1 MTPRALD
8 HLVVAAASLEQGA
21 AWCEAT
27 LGVLPAAGGR
37 HPLMGTHTRLL
48 AIGSEAFPQA
58 YLEILAID
66 PQAPPPGRP
75 RWFGLDD
82 PDLQARLQ
90 DGPRLVHWVARTN
103 AIDTDRQAL
112 IDLGCAPGDVVKASR
127 GALSW
132 QILLR
137 PDGQLMRGGALPTLI
152 QWDGAHPADAL
163 PASGV
168 ALQALSLRGL
178 PPRIHAWIGMSG
190 VDRLEDPGP
199 ALCATLATARGPVRL
214 ESR

>member
-37 HPLMGTHTRLL
+37 HPLMGTHNRLL

-90 DGPRLVHWVARTN
+90 DGPRLVHWVARAS

-112 IDLGCAPGDVVKASR
+112 IDLGFAPGDVVKASR

-137 PDGQLMRGGALPTLI
+137 PDGQLMSGGALPTLI

-168 ALQALSLRGL
+168 QLQSLALAGMPAPL
-178 PPRIHAWIGMSG
+178 HAWLAMPA
-190 VDRLEDPGP
+190 VDGLGADGP
-199 ALCATLATARGPVRL
+199 TLRANFATPRGPVNL
-214 ESR
+214 ES